1 MLCGDIR
8 VISIGISGALR
19 LDVLHKT
26 HSYGKIKTVHAHVTR
41 RLRF

>member
-1 MLCGDIR
+1 MLCDEIC
-8 VISIGISGALR
+8 VISIGISDALR

-26 HSYGKIKTVHAHVTR
+26 HSHGKTMAVHGHVTR